1 MTDYL
6 VFRLYAPLASWG
18 DAAVGETRPTNT
30 YPGRSAIIGLLGAAL
45 GVRRDDEAGQ
55 TALFR
60 GLRVAVKQHSPGSLL
75 RDYHTA
81 QVPATQS
88 KVRYRTRR
96 DELNA
101 PGKVI
106 NTILSSRQY
115 RCDGLWTVAVW
126 LTPESALNLTSL
138 HSALLRPVFPLYLG
152 RKACPLGAPL
162 APDQVQCETLVEA
175 LDHAFPELIPHQ
187 RRWFGAGNGDL
198 YVWEGEAETLD
209 GSAAG
214 VEVSDAWDNPL
225 SRTRWQFGPRKA
237 FRRYHSH
244 TEGH

>member
-18 DAAVGETRPTNT
+18 EAAVGETRPTNT
-30 YPGRSAIIGLLGAAL
+30 YPGRGAIIGLLGAAL

-55 TALFR
+55 TALFQ

-96 DELNA
+96 DELSA
-101 PGKVI
+101 PTKVM

-126 LTPESALNLTSL
+126 LSAESDLSLQSL

-162 APDQVQCETLVEA
+162 APEQRQYQSLREA
-175 LDHAFPELIPHQ
+175 LDHPFPELIGNQ
-187 RRWFGAGNGDL
+187 RRWLGASDGDL
-198 YVWEGEAETLD
+198 YVWEGEADTLD
-209 GSAAG
+209 GNKVG

-225 SRTRWQFGPRKA
+225 SRTRWQFGPRKE
-237 FRRYHSH
+237 FRRYQRHP
-244 TEGH
+244 EGQ